1 MFVLSPQLYFLYR
14 PPAFS
19 FNAAVPFSTV
29 LKQLFFLQLQFLSCW
44 SFPDLFAPLELS
56 SPCFLFR
63 CFITEIPD
71 VLEAGHS
78 FRPLFIATRQIIRQQ
93 CVSIPSRMD
102 TVDGNSE
109 NPENTTE
116 TIIPAQEKVG

>member
-14 PPAFS
+14 SPAFS
-19 FNAAVPFSTV
+19 FNAAVPFSIV
-29 LKQLFFLQLQFLSCW
+29 LKQLFLQLQFLSCW
-44 SFPDLFAPLELS
+44 FFPDLFAPLELS

-78 FRPLFIATRQIIRQQ
+78 FRLLFIATRQIICQQ
-93 CVSIPSRMD
+93 CVSISSGMD
-102 TVDGNSE
+102 TVGGNSE
-109 NPENTTE
+109 NAKNTTE